1 MCLCEAEKK
10 DSKNMAAAKE
20 LATDDVKNNQDPKF
34 WKVPGELVPMGKMK
48 YEIETLRNQMRNKK
62 TVELEEMLARQQKLV
77 NNTRLLTTLP
87 DKGEKARNKV
97 SWLQALLEERR
108 GETALTTAMA
118 GLRLPDTEAMEWGR
132 GGGRIGPSDEQESD
146 AALRL
151 LAEKEV
157 GSAPD
162 KDEVDLH
169 GARRVSYLDHFK
181 PEHHFA
187 PFTTAKMAENGD
199 IMDKYPVPSSFAAH
213 KRAVRPKP
221 EHQTPSI
228 PLPTHYTCQTKS
240 LTLQESLVIQ
250 QEGADRLREATV
262 RQAASRL
269 AAHHAHE
276 KAAFQAHKTAAA
288 EAEEPAL
295 TTADAAKIV
304 DTRWRDTQLDSDDD
318 EAVEV
323 HDDSGGEES
332 GCKINVATFENCDD
346 N

>member
-1 MCLCEAEKK
+1 M
-10 DSKNMAAAKE
+10 
-20 LATDDVKNNQDPKF
+20 
-34 WKVPGELVPMGKMK
+34 
-48 YEIETLRNQMRNKK
+48 
-62 TVELEEMLARQQKLV
+62 
-77 NNTRLLTTLP
+77 
-87 DKGEKARNKV
+87 KV
-97 SWLQALLEERR
+97 SEMFFDNFATYHFYLINLCCYMDYFLFSYYWQY
-108 GETALTTAMA
+108 
-118 GLRLPDTEAMEWGR
+118 
-132 GGGRIGPSDEQESD
+132 SYFKESD

-240 LTLQESLVIQ
+240 LTLQVGI
-250 QEGADRLREATV
+250 
-262 RQAASRL
+262 
-269 AAHHAHE
+269 
-276 KAAFQAHKTAAA
+276 
-288 EAEEPAL
+288 
-295 TTADAAKIV
+295 II
-304 DTRWRDTQLDSDDD
+304 
-318 EAVEV
+318 
-323 HDDSGGEES
+323 
-332 GCKINVATFENCDD
+332 GCNFNYILKWKYYLIS
-346 N
+346 